1 MSQLGT
7 LYQYEIKKILRKRM
21 TWNAFVGVVLV
32 MLFCCLE
39 MLMNSYVY
47 TDPQTGESV
56 SYSAYER
63 LMGQQARA
71 EKFNGRIIDD
81 ILLREMQAAYADVQ
95 TQESK
100 RVTDGGGVVVSAI
113 MTTTAPD
120 GEAEAQ
126 RLIQLHEQYK
136 AIYDYVREL
145 VGGEKVPT
153 VDAASFYKKRQQ
165 MVTEYEQSLYLTEG
179 EKEYWRGHEARTPYA
194 YYWDMGPSMMLSS
207 FRALLAFTTLM
218 IGMVFSGVFADEHM
232 RRTDQ
237 LVLCSRHGRGTL
249 YLAKL
254 LAAMTLAVVGT
265 LLVGGVT
272 LLTFGLIYGYEEN
285 WNAPLQICLAS
296 SPFALTMGEGIV
308 ILMALA
314 LLAAV
319 LHSILTLVL
328 SCWTRS
334 AVPVISLMV
343 VYLLGTMLIH
353 VPERWRLLSQGLY
366 LSPAKLVSMEA
377 FYDARLVGGAGRY
390 LTCWQAGMLLYPV
403 LALGLALLGGRIYR
417 RWQISGR

>member
-1 MSQLGT
+1 
-7 LYQYEIKKILRKRM
+7 
-21 TWNAFVGVVLV
+21 
-32 MLFCCLE
+32 
-39 MLMNSYVY
+39 
-47 TDPQTGESV
+47 
-56 SYSAYER
+56 
-63 LMGQQARA
+63 
-71 EKFNGRIIDD
+71 
-81 ILLREMQAAYADVQ
+81 
-95 TQESK
+95 
-100 RVTDGGGVVVSAI
+100 
-113 MTTTAPD
+113 
-120 GEAEAQ
+120 
-126 RLIQLHEQYK
+126 
-136 AIYDYVREL
+136 
-145 VGGEKVPT
+145 
-153 VDAASFYKKRQQ
+153 

-179 EKEYWRGHEARTPYA
+179 EKEYWRRNEVQTPYA

-272 LLTFGLIYGYEEN
+272 LLTFGLLYGYEDN

-308 ILMALA
+308 ILMVLV

-328 SCWTRS
+328 SCWTRNG
-334 AVPVISLMV
+334 VPVISLMV

-353 VPERWRLLSQGLY
+353 VPERLRLLSQGLY

-377 FYDARLVGGAGRY
+377 FYDARLVGER
-390 LTCWQAGMLLYPV
+390 V
-403 LALGLALLGGRIYR
+403 I
-417 RWQISGR
+417 I